1 MDSNRPKKKILFAMP
16 LPPPMHG
23 ASAVSDRI
31 RLSGLI
37 NDSFDCSFVNLSTSN
52 SVDEI
57 GKTSIRKVFR
67 HIGIL
72 FRLLGKL
79 AKGRYDACY
88 LAITCHGKGF
98 IKDFPFIMLC
108 KAFCKKIIL
117 HQHNKGMS
125 GDIGRFPYRNLIPH
139 AYKDASVILLSERL
153 YQDISTV
160 VEKKDVFICPN
171 GINAPSQAVRSE
183 HKGKVRIL
191 FLSNLIASKGILTL
205 LDALKL
211 LDGRGVEFHCDIAGN
226 PSKNLSKEQL
236 ICKIDSLCLSGHIKY
251 HGAVFGDV
259 KESLLH
265 QADMLALPTEN
276 ECFPLVVLEA
286 MSHSLPVVTTDEG
299 GIPDMIHDGVEG
311 LICNKRDSNSLAD
324 ALQKL
329 IEDEGMRESMGAA
342 GREAFMEKFTTDRFE
357 ARLAEILS
365 TLV

>member
-1 MDSNRPKKKILFAMP
+1 
-16 LPPPMHG
+16 MHG
-23 ASAVSDRI
+23 SSAVSDQI
-31 RLSGLI
+31 RKSKLV
-37 NDSFDCSFVNLSTSN
+37 NDAFECSFVNISTSRT
-52 SVDEI
+52 VDEI
-57 GKTSIRKVFR
+57 GKTTVRKVFR
-67 HIGIL
+67 HAGI
-72 FRLLGKL
+72 FFHLLYKL
-79 AKGRYDACY
+79 ATGRYDACY

-98 IKDFPFIMLC
+98 MKDFPFIMLC
-108 KAFCKKIIL
+108 KALCKKIIL

-125 GDIGRFPYRNLIPH
+125 GDIGRFPYRKLIPH
-139 AYKDASVILLSERL
+139 AYKGASVILLSERL
-153 YQDISTV
+153 YQDVSTV

-171 GINAPSQAVRSE
+171 GINAPSQTVRPG
-183 HKGKVRIL
+183 HDGKVRIL
-191 FLSNLIASKGILTL
+191 FLSNLIISKGILDL

-211 LDGRGVEFHCDIAGN
+211 LTERNVGFHCDIAGN
-226 PSKNLSKEQL
+226 PSGELSREQ
-236 ICKIDSLCLSGHIKY
+236 IQSKINGLCLSDSVTY
-251 HGAVFGDV
+251 HGAAFGEA
-259 KESLLH
+259 KERMLDL
-265 QADMLALPTEN
+265 ADILAFPSFYEN

-286 MSHSLPVVTTDEG
+286 MSHSLPVITTDEG